1 MNMGIC
7 ELVHQINSLYEVHNM
22 KQNFRKKIVVTGKTP
37 LFVIGLF
44 CTTHFICFNIAVLY
58 GNVVLT
64 ILPLSTKKTEVISVS

>member
-1 MNMGIC
+1 
-7 ELVHQINSLYEVHNM
+7 M

-44 CTTHFICFNIAVLY
+44 CTTHLFVSTLASDRAVLY